1 MGRMFFGF
9 VPVTS
14 GRFSSKPDK
23 RGTGPTE
30 SPA

>member
-9 VPVTS
+9 VPVTR
-14 GRFSSKPDK
+14 GRFSGEPKK

-30 SPA
+30 SAA